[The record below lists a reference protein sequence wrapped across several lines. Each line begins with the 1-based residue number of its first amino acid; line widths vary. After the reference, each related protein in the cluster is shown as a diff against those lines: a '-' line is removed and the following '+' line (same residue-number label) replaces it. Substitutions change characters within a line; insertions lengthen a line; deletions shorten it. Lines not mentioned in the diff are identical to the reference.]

1 MRQDGTSNGFLYQ
14 FTDPDGEAFISLSA
28 AARGALRR
36 LSKSDSE
43 SEEEEEPVQKHRL
56 LGAEFDYHVGGLGSP
71 RPRGQDRKRRFARS
85 PLQGPAVQRRPAPGR
100 S

>member
-28 AARGALRR
+28 AARGALTIVEVGLRVR
-36 LSKSDSE
+36 GGGGA
-43 SEEEEEPVQKHRL
+43 VQKHRL
-56 LGAEFDYHVGGLGSP
+56 LGAEFDYHVGGLGWC
-71 RPRGQDRKRRFARS
+71 RGRVAKISRGGLARS